1 MGPDDPGSHSRAT
14 TLSESFDT
22 NPPSALSPPASD
34 GRRVFGNFVSLS
46 IVQFANYLAP
56 VITLP
61 YLFRVLGLEKYGLT
75 ELARAISVY
84 FLMLTDY
91 GFSLSATQEISVHR
105 DDPGKVSE
113 VFSAVLLLKSLL
125 LVLSLALLSLLVLV
139 VPRLRADWPVYYL
152 SFGNVVGMWLFP
164 IWLFQGLE
172 RMKYIPLLSVTA
184 KMLYVLAILGLIHGP
199 ADYLYAP
206 LLQSASAILIGLA
219 GLILA
224 LWKFRVRFRMVSA
237 AVLKR
242 EFVNG
247 WHLFLSKTAIT
258 FYTAT
263 NVVILGLFTDNTF
276 VAYYAAGDKIIRA
289 LTDGLHIPLSQAIF
303 PHIGRLAFQSQPA
316 ALRFAARVARLLSL
330 ATLTISAGTFV
341 AAPWI
346 ARIVLGPNADG
357 SVPVIRILSLLP
369 FIVGLSNIFG
379 TQIMVNF
386 GLKKLLA
393 RILAAAGLLNIV
405 LALLF
410 VMSLQHVGI
419 ALASLATEIFVT
431 TVMFVALRKRGLNV
445 FGRADPAVD
454 KQRGVA

>member
-1 MGPDDPGSHSRAT
+1 M
-14 TLSESFDT
+14 SEGFDT
-22 NPPSALSPPASD
+22 NLPSALSPPASD
-34 GRRVFGNFVSLS
+34 GRRVLGNFLSLS

-56 VITLP
+56 LITLP

-75 ELARAISVY
+75 ELARAVSVY

-105 DDPGKVSE
+105 DDSEKVSE
-113 VFSAVLLLKSLL
+113 VFSAVLTLKFLL
-125 LVLSLALLSLLVLV
+125 LVLSLALLSLLVV
-139 VPRLRADWPVYYL
+139 AVPRLRADWPVYYL
-152 SFGNVVGMWLFP
+152 SFGNVIGMWLFP

-184 KMLYVLAILGLIHGP
+184 KTLYVLAIFSLIHGP

-219 GLILA
+219 GFVLA
-224 LWKFRVRFRMVSA
+224 LIKFRVRFRIPGVR
-237 AVLKR
+237 VLRR

-258 FYTAT
+258 FYTAS
-263 NVVILGLFTDNTF
+263 NVVVLGLFTDNTF

-303 PHIGRLAFQSQPA
+303 PHIGRLASQSPPA
-316 ALRFAARVARLLSL
+316 ALRFAARVTRLLSL
-330 ATLTISAGTFV
+330 ATLTISAGTFL

-346 ARIVLGPNADG
+346 VRIVLGPNAGG

-393 RILAAAGLLNIV
+393 RILAAAGVLNI
-405 LALLF
+405 LMALLLAA
-410 VMSLQHVGI
+410 SLKHIGV
-419 ALASLATEIFVT
+419 ALAALTTETFVT
-431 TVMFVALRKRGLNV
+431 VTMYWALRRAGLMV
-445 FGRADPAVD
+445 SPRRPPRRSGREI
-454 KQRGVA
+454 

>member
-1 MGPDDPGSHSRAT
+1 M
-14 TLSESFDT
+14 SEGIDT
-22 NPPSALSPPASD
+22 NLPSAFRPPPSD
-34 GRRVFGNFVSLS
+34 GRRVLGNFLSLS

-105 DDPGKVSE
+105 DDPERVSE

-125 LVLSLALLSLLVLV
+125 LLLSFALLSLLVLA

-152 SFGNVVGMWLFP
+152 SFGNVIGMWLFP

-172 RMKYIPLLSVTA
+172 RMKYIPMLSVSA
-184 KMLYVLAILGLIHGP
+184 KTLYIVAIFSLIHGP

-224 LWKFRVRFRMVSA
+224 LGKFRVRFRIPPVS
-237 AVLKR
+237 VLR
-242 EFVNG
+242 HEFVNG

-276 VAYYAAGDKIIRA
+276 VAYYAAGDKIVRA

-303 PHIGRLAFQSQPA
+303 PHIGRLASQSPQA

-341 AAPWI
+341 AAPYI
-346 ARIVLGPNADG
+346 ARIVLGHNAGG
-357 SVPVIRILSLLP
+357 SVSVIRILSLLP
-369 FIVGLSNIFG
+369 LVVGLSNIFG

-405 LALLF
+405 LALLL
-410 VMSLQHVGI
+410 VLHLKHVGI
-419 ALASLATEIFVT
+419 AIASLTTEIFVT
-431 TVMFVALRKRGLNV
+431 AVMFAALRKKGLNV
-445 FGRADPAVD
+445 FGRSGQAVD
-454 KQRGVA
+454 NHGTIA

>member
-1 MGPDDPGSHSRAT
+1 M
-14 TLSESFDT
+14 SEGVDT
-22 NPPSALSPPASD
+22 NLPSALSPLSSD
-34 GRRVFGNFVSLS
+34 GRRVLGNFFSLS

-91 GFSLSATQEISVHR
+91 GFSLSATQEIAVHR
-105 DDPGKVSE
+105 DDPRKVSE
-113 VFSAVLLLKSLL
+113 VFSAVLLLKFLL
-125 LVLSLALLSLLVLV
+125 LVLSFALLSLLVLA

-152 SFGNVVGMWLFP
+152 SFGNVIGMWLFP

-172 RMKYIPLLSVTA
+172 RMKYIPMLSVTA
-184 KMLYVLAILGLIHGP
+184 KTLYVLLVLGLIHGP

-224 LWKFRVRFRMVSA
+224 LCKFRVRFRIPGIS
-237 AVLKR
+237 VLKY

-276 VAYYAAGDKIIRA
+276 VAYYAAGDKIVRA

-303 PHIGRLAFQSQPA
+303 PHIGRLASQSPPA
-316 ALRFAARVARLLSL
+316 ALRFAARVAKLLSL
-330 ATLTISAGTFV
+330 ATLTISAGTFF
-341 AAPWI
+341 AAPYI
-346 ARIVLGPNADG
+346 ARVVLGHNAGG

-369 FIVGLSNIFG
+369 LVVGLSNIFG

-393 RILAAAGLLNIV
+393 RILAAAGLLNLLI
-405 LALLF
+405 ALLLAA
-410 VMSLQHVGI
+410 SLKHIGV
-419 ALASLATEIFVT
+419 ALAALTTETFATVT
-431 TVMFVALRKRGLNV
+431 MYWALRRTGLMV
-445 FGRADPAVD
+445 PA
-454 KQRGVA
+454 RRTLRRSGHEI